1 MKKNF
6 KPNNISSII
15 PKKNLTSA
23 FSGGIFGFFLFLL
36 IIIVVKTISYLLGT
50 LGQFKLESEDILLSV
65 IGFVLMSLIKVLEGL
80 RLKEHLS

>member
-15 PKKNLTSA
+15 PKNYLTSA
-23 FSGGIFGFFLFLL
+23 FSGGIFGFFLFFL

-50 LGQFKLESEDILLSV
+50 LGQFKIESEDILLSV
-65 IGFVLMSLIKVLEGL
+65 IGLVLMSLIKVLEGL
-80 RLKEHLS
+80 RLKEHLP